1 MTTRRKPLIPPGV
14 GQPSISRCGSDAQW
28 LRRANPGRS
37 RSRADSR
44 SGGAPLAPPLVPQGI
59 FVEEP
64 AQQGPPIELPPRS
77 LGLSETI
84 GDRVDCRGIYAEP
97 DMTCLDLDVF
107 RRCGLALNTALPSD
121 NAVGPAKN
129 RCRRHRRR
137 RGKLPVLYAV
147 DPLAAHELIQP
158 PCIRRTRV
166 APERRTQGDDASNG
180 IRHCL
185 RHFACIDAAEAP
197 TDQRNL
203 PAGFGA

>member
-1 MTTRRKPLIPPGV
+1 MTTRRKPLIPPGG

-77 LGLSETI
+77 LGLS
-84 GDRVDCRGIYAEP
+84 DIY
-97 DMTCLDLDVF
+97 
-107 RRCGLALNTALPSD
+107 
-121 NAVGPAKN
+121 
-129 RCRRHRRR
+129 
-137 RGKLPVLYAV
+137 
-147 DPLAAHELIQP
+147 P

-166 APERRTQGDDASNG
+166 APERRTQGDDASNV

>member
-1 MTTRRKPLIPPGV
+1 MAAAREPRSTTITNRLPE
-14 GQPSISRCGSDAQW
+14 
-28 LRRANPGRS
+28 PGR
-37 RSRADSR
+37 
-44 SGGAPLAPPLVPQGI
+44 PVAPPLVPQGI

-64 AQQGPPIELPPRS
+64 AQPGPPIELPPRS

-137 RGKLPVLYAV
+137 RGKSPVLYAV
-147 DPLAAHELIQP
+147 DPLAARELIYP

-166 APERRTQGDDASNG
+166 APERRTQGDDASNV
-180 IRHCL
+180 IRTA
-185 RHFACIDAAEAP
+185 FAISRA
-197 TDQRNL
+197 
-203 PAGFGA
+203 